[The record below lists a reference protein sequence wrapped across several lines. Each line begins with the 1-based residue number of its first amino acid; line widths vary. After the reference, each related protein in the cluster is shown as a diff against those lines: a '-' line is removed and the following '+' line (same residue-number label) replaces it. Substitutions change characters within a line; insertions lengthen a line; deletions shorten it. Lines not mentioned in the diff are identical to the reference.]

1 MLNQS
6 LLIFNFYLLNSV
18 LYPNFQEKMLDALKL
33 VSGMDFVVDPDQ
45 RRFVCYEKNKMKKL
59 HEISI
64 GSENFHL
71 IQEIVRKRNCLE
83 DIEEEIENPSNESV
97 RELLERRKAYRE
109 RLRKIKESQKEEGG
123 LTIFDLIGI
132 LASGL
137 HMPLYEVFEYDIFQ
151 FNNQFNR
158 LKMFDDYSVNIQA
171 LIHGADEKKINLT
184 HWMSKLKT

>member
-1 MLNQS
+1 
-6 LLIFNFYLLNSV
+6 
-18 LYPNFQEKMLDALKL
+18 MLDALKL
-33 VSGMDFVVDPDQ
+33 VSGMDFVIDPDQ
-45 RRFVCYEKNKMKKL
+45 HRFVCYEKSKRKKSQEVSINKD
-59 HEISI
+59 
-64 GSENFHL
+64 NFHL

-83 DIEEEIENPSNESV
+83 DNEEEIENPSNDSV
-97 RELLERRKAYRE
+97 RQLLERRKAYRE